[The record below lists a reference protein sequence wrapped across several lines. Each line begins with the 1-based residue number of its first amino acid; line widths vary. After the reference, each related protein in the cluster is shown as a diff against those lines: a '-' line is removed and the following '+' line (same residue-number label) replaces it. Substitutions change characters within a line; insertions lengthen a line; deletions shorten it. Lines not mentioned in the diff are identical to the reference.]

1 MGTEEPTVIISR
13 APFRISLGGG
23 GTDLQSY
30 YSLYGGFLIGAGIDK
45 YVYISVNRRFYDSI
59 RLSYSKTE
67 IVNSVEEIQ
76 HDIFRETF
84 KFLGTKHG
92 IEAVSVADMP
102 ANAGLGSSS
111 SFTVA
116 LLNALHAYKREYV
129 SPAQLAEEACH
140 IELNLL
146 QQPIGKQDQYMAAH
160 GGLTCLTFDKDGAV
174 EVEPL
179 NLPEDVTADLQ
190 YRLVMLYC
198 GKERAASEILIEQD
212 TKTRDLDPQVTGA
225 LTAIKEIGLETKR
238 QLRAGKIDALGELM
252 DEHWKVKKSLS
263 SAISDDFIDECYEK
277 ARKMGAAGGKI
288 MGAGGGGFFLFYVNP
303 AQKRQLIDAMT
314 LVGLKHVSFDF
325 DFQGAK
331 IIFNVQP

>member
-1 MGTEEPTVIISR
+1 VIISR

-23 GTDLQSY
+23 GTDLKSY
-30 YSLYGGFLIGAGIDK
+30 YSLHGGFLIGAGINR

-67 IVNSVEEIQ
+67 IVDTVVEIQ

-84 KFLGTKHG
+84 KFLGIEHG

-111 SFTVA
+111 CFTVA

-129 SPAQLAEEACH
+129 SPGQLAEEACH
-140 IELNLL
+140 IELDLL
-146 QQPIGKQDQYMAAH
+146 AQPIGKQDQYMAAH
-160 GGLTCLTFDKDGAV
+160 GGLTCLTFDRDGAV
-174 EVEPL
+174 EVSPL
-179 NLPEDVTADLQ
+179 NLPEDVLTDLQ

-198 GKERAASEILIEQD
+198 GKERAAGEILSEQD
-212 TKTRDLDPQVTGA
+212 RKTRELDPQVLGA
-225 LTAIKEIGLETKR
+225 LTRIKEIGLETRR
-238 QLRAGKIDALGELM
+238 QLERGKIDALGELM

-263 SAISDDFIDECYEK
+263 NAISDAFIDECYEK
-277 ARKMGAAGGKI
+277 ARKLGAAGGKI
-288 MGAGGGGFFLFYVNP
+288 MGAGGGGFFLFYVDP
-303 AQKRQLIDAMT
+303 ARKRHLIDGMAAT
-314 LVGLKHVSFDF
+314 GLKHVSFDF